1 MNKYNS
7 IDIFTSSEKETEYS
21 DSVLDQQ
28 DETHKKKAILIEYG
42 IDLF

>member
-28 DETHKKKAILIEYG
+28 DETQKKTILIEYG

>member
-1 MNKYNS
+1 VNKYNS

-28 DETHKKKAILIEYG
+28 DETQKKAILIEYG

>member
-1 MNKYNS
+1 VNKYNS
-7 IDIFTSSEKETEYS
+7 IDLFTSNEKETEYS

-28 DETHKKKAILIEYG
+28 EKETILIEYG